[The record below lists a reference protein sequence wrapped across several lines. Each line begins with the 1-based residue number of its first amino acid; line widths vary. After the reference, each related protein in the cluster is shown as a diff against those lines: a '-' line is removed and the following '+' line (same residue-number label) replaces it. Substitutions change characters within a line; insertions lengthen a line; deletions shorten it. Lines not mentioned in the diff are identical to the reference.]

1 MQTKLCPKCGQHL
14 PFDQFHSH
22 KGKKHNLKSWCKTC
36 DNAKMAERRKNDPL
50 WADQRNANNSK
61 YRKNNVE
68 KVKEYKTGYEAK
80 PENRVRARERA
91 YLRKYGLTIEQVSDM
106 LKDQNHACKIC
117 DTALPTTTDARVD
130 HDHQTG
136 KVRGI
141 LCHPCNVALGLFK
154 DSKENLAKAIRY
166 LG

>member
-1 MQTKLCPKCGQHL
+1 MQTKLCPKCGL
-14 PFDQFHSH
+14 NLSFDQFHKH
-22 KGKKHNLKSWCKTC
+22 NGKKHNLKSWCKSC
-36 DNAKMAERRKNDPL
+36 DNAKMAEKRKFDPA
-50 WADQRNANNSK
+50 WAKNRDEVKQKHYYRNHDEMRA
-61 YRKNNVE
+61 RAAE
-68 KVKEYKTGYEAK
+68 RDAK
-80 PENRVRARERA
+80 PENRVRARELA

-136 KVRGI
+136 NVRGI

>member
-1 MQTKLCPKCGQHL
+1 MQTKLCPKCGQDL
-14 PFDQFHSH
+14 PFDLFHSH
-22 KGKKHNLKSWCKTC
+22 KGKKYNLKSWCKIC
-36 DNAKMAERRKNDPL
+36 DNTNMAERRKSDLL
-50 WADQRNANNSK
+50 WAQQRNENNAR
-61 YRKNNVE
+61 YRGENPE
-68 KVKEYKTGYEAK
+68 KVKEYSRKYEAK
-80 PENRVRARERA
+80 PESRIRARERA
-91 YLRKYGLTIEQVSDM
+91 YQRKYGLSIEQVASM

-117 DTALPTTTDARVD
+117 DISLPTTTDARVD

-166 LG
+166 LE